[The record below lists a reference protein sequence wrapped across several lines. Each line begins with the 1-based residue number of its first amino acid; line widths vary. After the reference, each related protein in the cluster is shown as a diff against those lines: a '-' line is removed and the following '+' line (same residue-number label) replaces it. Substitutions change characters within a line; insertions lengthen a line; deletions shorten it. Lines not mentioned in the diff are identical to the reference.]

1 MPFGTLLAC
10 LVFGAA
16 EALDLRVQAIG
27 LPISSYVVQMLP
39 YVIALAVLAG
49 MGRSARLPAA
59 IGVACDPKRQ

>member
-1 MPFGTLLAC
+1 VAC

-16 EALDLRVQAIG
+16 EALHLRVQAIG

-39 YVIALAVLAG
+39 YIIALAVLAG

-59 IGVACDPKRQ
+59 IGVAYDPKGR